1 MEWAGEWD
9 RVGFLNTSLIV
20 YLPQSIN
27 LTITKHTSA
36 ILLFR
41 LQLDVKPFCA
51 TQTGE
56 DEMNGNLITPLV
68 AEGEWMIN
76 SLADLKHILVTL
88 LSNTDRTDDHRN
100 DGVFA
105 ERNFWHKLNQFT

>member
-1 MEWAGEWD
+1 
-9 RVGFLNTSLIV
+9 
-20 YLPQSIN
+20 
-27 LTITKHTSA
+27 
-36 ILLFR
+36 
-41 LQLDVKPFCA
+41 
-51 TQTGE
+51 
-56 DEMNGNLITPLV
+56 MNGNLTPCVV
-68 AEGEWMIN
+68 AAREWRVN